1 MRERLDIDDAAS
13 AALLSRPQLQ
23 RVVALLIERECTMT
37 ELAGATGMSYS
48 LLSHHL
54 KRLQAF
60 GLVEVSGQR
69 PRAGRAAVLY
79 RAAARSYFIPAR
91 WCQTLPGERLA
102 RDLREALDGSA
113 GPKGVLLFH
122 DDGPRV
128 RLVLQEARSDVTELW
143 LRLRLSASSARQFNE
158 ELRELFERWRGQQ
171 SPSGRSYLLH
181 GACARAPAGRA

>member
-1 MRERLDIDDAAS
+1 MRERIDIEDAAA

-23 RVVALLIERECTMT
+23 RVVTALIASECTMT
-37 ELAGATGMSYS
+37 ELAGITGMSYS

-54 KRLQAF
+54 KRLRDC
-60 GLVEVSGQR
+60 GLVEVTGQQA
-69 PRAGRAAVLY
+69 RAGRAALLY
-79 RAAARSYFIPAR
+79 RATARSYFIPAR

-128 RLVLQEARSDVTELW
+128 RLVTQEARPDVTELW
-143 LRLRLSASSARQFNE
+143 LCLRLSAPAARQFNE

-181 GACARAPAGRA
+181 GACARAPEA